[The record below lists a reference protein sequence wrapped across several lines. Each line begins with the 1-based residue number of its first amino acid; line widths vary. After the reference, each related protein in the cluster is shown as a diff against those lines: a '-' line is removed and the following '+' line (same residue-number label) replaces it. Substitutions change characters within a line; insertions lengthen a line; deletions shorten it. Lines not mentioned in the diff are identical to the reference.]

1 MKKLINLIIVIVL
14 FYPGTFAQDQKWDV
28 CIGINGRY
36 EQVESVLED
45 YDRGYIVDGGFQSSG
60 NWYGWQ
66 NKTDVNGVVLWDK
79 TLQHNSYQMG
89 CRASTV
95 DSDGNIYV
103 LGKKMVGAGWPFV
116 AKFDPCGENLWC
128 KIFADD
134 QLNSGSPRDIII
146 NENGELILLC
156 NYLTNDLKAQVYLIC
171 LDKEG
176 EYLWKKQYATKE
188 DHPWIA
194 QPSAKH
200 LLEFN
205 NEYFV
210 SGYCYWPFPSD
221 TNHVFLR
228 PLFIGIDSLFNEKWI
243 LPFYAQDTV
252 IGIAFK
258 SIPIN
263 DSLLIGVGQRNIEID
278 KVNTLI
284 MIYSMS
290 GDEIGYSQIHNDSI
304 SSDIYFNYT
313 SQIEQ
318 INDSLFL
325 SMLYLGSAPGVG
337 IPFADFVFDKN
348 AKIYYLK
355 SQSINVSGW
364 ANIIKTQKEDFLN
377 AINWKHSNGDL
388 DIYLYKI
395 DENLESVPFD
405 NTPYVYDSLCPT
417 PIQSGI
423 IDLTSCMVWTG
434 TEEVPSPQQYYATIA
449 QIPVTAY
456 PNPAETEITL
466 AFQNTEHHN
475 NMLLECYNLFGQRV
489 HSEKVYKGQQKTKLS
504 VEQWQSGLYIAVVK
518 SDGRVA
524 GQVRFVKR

>member
-1 MKKLINLIIVIVL
+1 MKNLINLITVLVL
-14 FYPGTFAQDQKWDV
+14 FYSSIFSQEQKWDAY
-28 CIGINGRY
+28 IGINGRY
-36 EQVESVLED
+36 EQAEDVLEY
-45 YDRGYIVDGGFQSSG
+45 YDKGYIVDGGFQSSG

-89 CRASTV
+89 CRASVV

-103 LGKKMVGAGWPFV
+103 FGTKMVGKSWPFV

-146 NENGELILLC
+146 NESGVLILLC
-156 NYLTNDLKAQVYLIC
+156 GYLTNDLKAQVYLIC

-176 EYLWKKQYATKE
+176 EYLWKQQYAAKE
-188 DHPWIA
+188 NHPWIA

-200 LLEFN
+200 LLELN
-205 NEYFV
+205 NEYYV
-210 SGYCYWPFPSD
+210 SGFCYWPFPTD
-221 TNHVFLR
+221 TTHVFLR

-243 LPFYAQDTV
+243 LPFYALDSV
-252 IGIAFK
+252 FGDAYY
-258 SIPIN
+258 SLPLN
-263 DSLLIGVGQRNIEID
+263 DSIIIGVGIRKFYNNEDNSLIALYNTDGVEVGFSEITNQQIGPEIKSNQIRAIQRINDTLFLASAMFGVGLSVNPGGVYVID
-278 KVNTLI
+278 TAGNLYNFQSKPNTTITHLI
-284 MIYSMS
+284 K
-290 GDEIGYSQIHNDSI
+290 
-304 SSDIYFNYT
+304 SSDNNFVLASSIKKPN
-313 SQIEQ
+313 
-318 INDSLFL
+318 ND
-325 SMLYLGSAPGVG
+325 
-337 IPFADFVFDKN
+337 
-348 AKIYYLK
+348 
-355 SQSINVSGW
+355 Q
-364 ANIIKTQKEDFLN
+364 
-377 AINWKHSNGDL
+377 

-449 QIPVTAY
+449 QIPLTAY

-489 HSEKVYKGQQKTKLS
+489 HSEKVYKGQQKTKLR
-504 VEQWQSGLYIAVVK
+504 VEQWQSGLYIAVIK
-518 SDGRVA
+518 SDERVA
-524 GQVRFVKR
+524 GNVRFVKR